1 MVAVVGEAGS
11 RLRVL
16 HQGQRL
22 EFMVRGIGNCT
33 GPSDGP
39 RRNRRVV
46 RRIGNGSVEPYS
58 LSSLVVGSLIRLLRW
73 TTLCST
79 IRRRL
84 LGCSP
89 HSRQPPFEVE
99 LAPSLIEYLQA
110 ENVADADRMHHVVWD
125 LSYAGD
131 EGGII
136 CHLSRSEETGRAL
149 VVSLTHV
156 RVPRSMPLAAAV
168 LDYQKHRVKKLKK
181 QGRR

>member
-1 MVAVVGEAGS
+1 
-11 RLRVL
+11 LL
-16 HQGQRL
+16 
-22 EFMVRGIGNCT
+22 I
-33 GPSDGP
+33 
-39 RRNRRVV
+39 
-46 RRIGNGSVEPYS
+46 
-58 LSSLVVGSLIRLLRW
+58 VGSLIRPLKMDDAMLDNPEK
-73 TTLCST
+73 TT
-79 IRRRL
+79 RL
-84 LGCSP
+84 LAALKAAA
-89 HSRQPPFEVE
+89 PFDVE

-110 ENVADADRMHHVVWD
+110 QNVADADRMHHVVWD